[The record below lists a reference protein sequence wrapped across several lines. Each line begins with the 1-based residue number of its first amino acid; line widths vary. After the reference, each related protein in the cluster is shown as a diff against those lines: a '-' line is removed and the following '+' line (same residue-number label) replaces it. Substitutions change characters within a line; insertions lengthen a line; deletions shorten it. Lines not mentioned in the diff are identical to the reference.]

1 MTERVERNLGSDPVR
16 VTDTATMGAAARMGR
31 GDKDAAD
38 QAAVDGMRARV
49 ATLATD
55 GVVVIGERE
64 MDSAPML
71 YNVEKV
77 GTRRGMKVED
87 AYRNLAKLHEIA
99 AVARD

>member
-16 VTDTATMGAAARMGR
+16 ETDKAVMGAAHGMGL
-31 GDKDAAD
+31 GDTAAAD
-38 QAAVDGMRARV
+38 QAAVDGMRARI
-49 ATLATD
+49 ATLAID
-55 GVVVIGERE
+55 GVVVIGEGE
-64 MDSAPML
+64 MESAPML

-87 AYRNLAKLHEIA
+87 AYSNLAYLHEIA